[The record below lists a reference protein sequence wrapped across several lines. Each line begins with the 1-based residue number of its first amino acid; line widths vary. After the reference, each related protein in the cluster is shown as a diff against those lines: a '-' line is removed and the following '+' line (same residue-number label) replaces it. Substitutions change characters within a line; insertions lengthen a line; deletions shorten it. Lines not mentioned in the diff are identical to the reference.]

1 MLSSSLTITVS
12 SLRWSATIILFLNEQ
27 TYFISSMPSKTSPN
41 TLTRGRAKRALQV
54 GSLAT
59 AVSTSYAWNALKQP
73 FQSADAKE
81 QELFEL
87 HLKNALKIVE
97 GSHELRGAFM
107 KLIQMLSMR
116 GDLFPPEVLD
126 ILAVVQSSVPPMDYD
141 LIRVQ
146 IENELGKAPDQLF
159 RRFDKAAFAAASLGQ
174 VHRAQLRSGAQV
186 VVKIQYPGVDET
198 VEQDLK
204 NLKVLLNILT
214 RLARDVMRQNF
225 DATEL
230 YQEMEQRLREELDY
244 VNEAKNIAIFQ
255 RLFAGDDEVLIPRVY
270 PAFSSRRVLTLECI
284 EGYKFQEVLAP
295 GVDRELKDW
304 VAVKYFEITWRQIC
318 SFGVLHTDPHP
329 GNYLITYQPRLAL
342 LDFGSVR
349 LFPDEIRAGYR
360 RLAQAVLGRDEKTMA
375 RCFLELGYLDPGD
388 DPAPLVRI
396 MYLLFEPVLEDRPYD
411 PRDFHA
417 VERARQVTSISL
429 RHRILKTPG
438 HRLFLV
444 RALLG
449 LESYVQQ
456 FGTVTNWHRIFR
468 RCVTAGRGA
477 AAKTKG
483 RKKAKRTRRA

>member
-1 MLSSSLTITVS
+1 MSSKK
-12 SLRWSATIILFLNEQ
+12 SA
-27 TYFISSMPSKTSPN
+27 N
-41 TLTRGRAKRALQV
+41 TLTQGRARRALQV

-59 AVSTSYAWNALKQP
+59 SVSSSYAWNALKQS
-73 FQSADAKE
+73 FQSADEKE
-81 QELFEL
+81 RELFEL

-107 KLIQMLSMR
+107 KLIQILSMR
-116 GDLFPPEVLD
+116 SDLFPTEVLD
-126 ILAVVQSSVPPMDYD
+126 ILSVVQSSVPPMDYE
-141 LIRVQ
+141 LIRAQVKS
-146 IENELGKAPDQLF
+146 ELGKEPEQLF
-159 RRFDKAAFAAASLGQ
+159 RFFDKKAFAAASLGQ
-174 VHRAQLRSGAQV
+174 VHRAQLWSGTQV
-186 VVKIQYPGVDET
+186 VVKVQYPGVGET

-204 NLKVLLNILT
+204 NLKALLNALT
-214 RLARDVMRQNF
+214 LIARDVMRQNF

-230 YQEMEQRLREELDY
+230 YQEMEERLREELDY

-255 RLFAGDDEVLIPRVY
+255 RLFAGDDEVVIPRVY
-270 PAFSSRRVLTLECI
+270 PDFSSQHVLTLERI
-284 EGYKFQEVLAP
+284 EGYKFQDVLAP

-329 GNYLITYQPRLAL
+329 GNYLITYHPKIAI

-360 RLAQAVLGRDEKTMA
+360 RLAQAVLARDEKTMA
-375 RCFLELGYLDPGD
+375 GCFLELGYLDPGD
-388 DPAPLVRI
+388 DPEPLVRI

-417 VERARQVTSISL
+417 VERAREVTNISL
-429 RHRILKTPG
+429 RHRIFKTPG

-456 FGTVTNWHRIFR
+456 FGTRTNWHRIFR
-468 RCVTAGRGA
+468 RCVTATSKKKSRK
-477 AAKTKG
+477 KTK
-483 RKKAKRTRRA
+483 RT